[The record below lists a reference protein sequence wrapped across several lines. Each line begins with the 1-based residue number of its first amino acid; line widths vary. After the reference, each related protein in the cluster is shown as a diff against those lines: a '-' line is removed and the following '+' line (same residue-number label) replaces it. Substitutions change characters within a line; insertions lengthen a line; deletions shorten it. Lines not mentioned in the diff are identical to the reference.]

1 MGYVDDVVSEDDI
14 APTDESYHEVDSTLE
29 ATQDRVQVE
38 DVYHEGENQQSEPQ
52 NTLEHEV
59 ELLKESSEQ
68 GK

>member
-1 MGYVDDVVSEDDI
+1 MGYVDDVATEDDI
-14 APTDESYHEVDSTLE
+14 APTEENFHEVDSTLE
-29 ATQDRVQVE
+29 ASQDRVQVE
-38 DVYHEGENQQSEPQ
+38 DVYHEENQQSEPQ